1 VAVLGHSMAPG
12 LRAGDWLLVDPDAY
26 RAGPLRLGDL
36 VLAGGDHGL
45 VVKRVG
51 ALSGNGTVELVGDAP
66 SVDDHRH
73 DLVVPLSAISGRPWF
88 RYWPPRR
95 VGRLR

>member
-1 VAVLGHSMAPG
+1 MAPR

-26 RAGPLRLGDL
+26 RTGPPRLGDL
-36 VLAGGDHGL
+36 VLAQSNDGL
-45 VVKRVG
+45 LVKRVG
-51 ALSGNGTVELVGDAP
+51 ALPANGMAELIGDAP
-66 SVDDHRH
+66 STDDHRH
-73 DLVVPLSAISGRPWF
+73 HLALPLSAISGRPWF